1 MSRSA
6 PLVAFFAVIL
16 AACSAAEP
24 DEQTVATE
32 QSQAAAHA
40 VAEADAVEPVV
51 EEGAC
56 DDTQAQWT
64 VGKTVTEAEV
74 EQARVDAGA
83 ESVRTIKPDQM
94 VTMDFNTNRLNLDMD
109 EAGTV
114 TAARCG

>member
-1 MSRSA
+1 MSRFT

-51 EEGAC
+51 EEGAETRTLYLPQ
-56 DDTQAQWT
+56 DAWIHLWSGKAYTGGEVT
-64 VGKTVTEAEV
+64 VFAPIGEPPVFYRAGS
-74 EQARVDAGA
+74 ADAALFDGIVSA
-83 ESVRTIKPDQM
+83 
-94 VTMDFNTNRLNLDMD
+94 
-109 EAGTV
+109 
-114 TAARCG
+114 

>member
-1 MSRSA
+1 MFRPA
-6 PLVAFFAVIL
+6 LIATAITLCL
-16 AACSAAEP
+16 AACQAAP
-24 DEQTVATE
+24 DEQTLATE
-32 QSQAAAHA
+32 QAKAAAEAVA
-40 VAEADAVEPVV
+40 VAEDVEAPV
-51 EEGAC
+51 EGGC

-83 ESVRTIKPDQM
+83 EAVRTIKPDQM
-94 VTMDFNTNRLNLDMD
+94 VTMDFNSDRLNLDMD